1 MRKYI
6 RKNIDLSRRG
16 HAMALGALPKFALTG
31 RLDVVLPALIACTT
45 VQNSSEEKW
54 AEGRRDS
61 VRYSDDDG
69 ISYRFGQTS
78 I

>member
-1 MRKYI
+1 
-6 RKNIDLSRRG
+6 
-16 HAMALGALPKFALTG
+16 MALGALPKFALTG

-69 ISYRFGQTS
+69 ISYRFGQTL